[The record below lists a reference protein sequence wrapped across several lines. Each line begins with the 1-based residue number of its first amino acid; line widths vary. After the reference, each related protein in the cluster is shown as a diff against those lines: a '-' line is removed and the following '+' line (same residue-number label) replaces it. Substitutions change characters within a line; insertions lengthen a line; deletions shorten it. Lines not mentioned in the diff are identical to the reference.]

1 MHARTL
7 IAALLALAPLGISGC
22 NIVGPAFYFIHGPEK
37 IKKVHTLNKDRSTVI
52 FIDDRLNRIPRRAL
66 RAAVGE
72 TAERTLMK
80 EGAVKEMISSASAM
94 QAAGN
99 DRGGNPL
106 PIIEIGRAVKADVV
120 IYVTVDQFS
129 LSRDG
134 QAFAP
139 VASIR
144 VKVLDVSSGE
154 RAWPEAPAGHP
165 VQVNVNVR
173 QGIAPENNNDRFAAE
188 DELARLLGL
197 EIAGLFYDHES
208 IRGTGRGVD

>member
-22 NIVGPAFYFIHGPEK
+22 NIAGPAFYFIHGPEK
-37 IKKVHTLNKDRSTVI
+37 IKKVHTLDKDRSTVI
-52 FIDDRLNRIPRRAL
+52 FIDDRLNRVPRRAL
-66 RAAVGE
+66 RAAIGE
-72 TAERTLMK
+72 TAEKTLMK
-80 EGAVKEMISSASAM
+80 QGVVKEMISSTSAM

-134 QAFAP
+134 QSFAP
-139 VASIR
+139 AAAVR

-154 RAWPEAPAGHP
+154 RAWPEAATGHP
-165 VQVNVNVR
+165 LNVNVNVR

-188 DELARLLGL
+188 DELAALLGL
-197 EIAGLFYDHES
+197 EIAGLFYDHEA